1 MDDQDKGDSIQCYL
15 CYRDDFW
22 VKYARSQ
29 EEENPWFGSSSGEE
43 LPPNWCHDYHDEGN
57 TIYFCCKVH
66 KDLYKRAKFLS
77 WQAVALLKE
86 FAKSLK
92 TKL

>member
-1 MDDQDKGDSIQCYL
+1 VDNQDKGDPLQCYL
-15 CYRDDFW
+15 CYKDDFC
-22 VKYARSQ
+22 VKYAKNQ
-29 EEENPWFGSSSGEE
+29 EEEENPWFGPGEK

-57 TIYFCCKVH
+57 TIYFCSEVH
-66 KDLYKRAKFLS
+66 KDLYKRAKYLS

-92 TKL
+92 IC